1 MSLHKNV
8 VAHDNETV
16 RHEVKDWE
24 REPRLFLLGN
34 FDGAMITMG
43 SSPRFPMYDNDFGW
57 GKPLA
62 IRSDRANKFN
72 SKILAFLGREANG
85 STSISTK
92 PITNLSN
99 LETQPYPP
107 LPLST
112 GHSKK
117 KKKTKT
123 QNTTRIVTHQKK
135 K

>member
-117 KKKTKT
+117 KKN
-123 QNTTRIVTHQKK
+123 QNTKHNPDRNPSKK